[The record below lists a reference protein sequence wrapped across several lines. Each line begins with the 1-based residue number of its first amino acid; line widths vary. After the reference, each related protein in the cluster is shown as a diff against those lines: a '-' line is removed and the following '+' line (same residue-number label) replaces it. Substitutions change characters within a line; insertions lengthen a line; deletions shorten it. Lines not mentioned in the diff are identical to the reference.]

1 MATFITAFLI
11 LIYRM
16 TLVVASVW
24 CVELVAVDFLFSC
37 DDFVREYLLKFVNLS
52 CELTAVVATMK
63 ADGEVKHA
71 SAHKTSVGTMT
82 DFDTPLT
89 ISDVSLSDLSDADH
103 ATSVAKR
110 IVTVLPGSSSI
121 VSKLSPYLIALR
133 PWSFTASLGPVAL
146 GTCLAFKS
154 VGVFNLWIY
163 IATNICALSVHAAGN
178 LVNTY
183 VDFTRVSFIF
193 LSLYL

>member
-1 MATFITAFLI
+1 
-11 LIYRM
+11 
-16 TLVVASVW
+16 
-24 CVELVAVDFLFSC
+24 
-37 DDFVREYLLKFVNLS
+37 
-52 CELTAVVATMK
+52 MK
-63 ADGEVKHA
+63 ANGEVK
-71 SAHKTSVGTMT
+71 STFTHKTSVGTMT

-89 ISDVSLSDLSDADH
+89 IPEGSVSNLQSSEADH

-110 IVTVLPGSSSI
+110 IVTVLPGSSSV

-133 PWSFTASLGPVAL
+133 PWSFTVSLGPVAL

-154 VGVFNLWIY
+154 LSVFNFWIY

-183 VDFTRVSFIF
+183 IDFTRVSFLRCF
-193 LSLYL
+193 LILTK

>member
-1 MATFITAFLI
+1 VKNWLQLI
-11 LIYRM
+11 FCFPAMILDESVYR
-16 TLVVASVW
+16 
-24 CVELVAVDFLFSC
+24 
-37 DDFVREYLLKFVNLS
+37 NLS

-71 SAHKTSVGTMT
+71 SAHKISVGTMT
-82 DFDTPLT
+82 DFNTPLT
-89 ISDVSLSDLSDADH
+89 VSDASLSDLSDADR

-110 IVTVLPGSSSI
+110 MVTVLPGSSSI

-154 VGVFNLWIY
+154 LAVFNLWIY

-193 LSLYL
+193 FKSVYSLSHSSGHCELLWCFCDLF

>member
-1 MATFITAFLI
+1 
-11 LIYRM
+11 
-16 TLVVASVW
+16 
-24 CVELVAVDFLFSC
+24 
-37 DDFVREYLLKFVNLS
+37 
-52 CELTAVVATMK
+52 MK
-63 ADGEVKHA
+63 ASDDVKHA
-71 SAHKTSVGTMT
+71 CAHKISVGTMT

-89 ISDVSLSDLSDADH
+89 VPEASVLDLQRSDVNH

-110 IVTVLPGSSSI
+110 IVTVLPGSSS
-121 VSKLSPYLIALR
+121 VMAKLSPYLVALR

-154 VGVFNLWIY
+154 LGIFNLWIY

-183 VDFTRVSFIF
+183 CDFTRVSFF
-193 LSLYL
+193 FCCRRNSV